1 MPKESVTPEESV
13 MPRDPVTHDGT
24 GPLIHDGTGPL
35 THEGTGPLKYDGPGP
50 LIFVQFYLD
59 CLSHASYLIGDRTT
73 GRAVVVDPQRDVNEY
88 LATAAHHGLTIERVV
103 ETHVHADFLSGHLEL
118 AERTGAPISY
128 GSTAD
133 VDFDTDPLADG
144 RHLGLGE
151 VDLQILHTPGHTPE
165 SVCVVVREHAADP
178 VPYGVLTGD
187 TLFIGDV
194 GRPDLLSARGRSA
207 EDMARALYRS
217 TRERLLTLPDETRV
231 FPAHGAGSACGKN
244 LSAELSCTLGTQRVS
259 NYALA
264 DMSEDAFVEVVTS
277 GQSAAPAYFSF
288 TSERNREA
296 RPVLDEDAPVPA
308 LTPDAARRAVADG
321 ATVLDTRDPDSFAAA
336 HLPGSVNV
344 PLGGRF
350 AELCGEVLP
359 AGADLVLCGD
369 PGTAREA
376 RNRLAR
382 IGYDRVLGALPADA
396 LGTEHVTS
404 MPRVE
409 PTSLATR
416 LTENPRPFTVL
427 DVRGPGEIH
436 DTGTLP
442 GAHTVPLP
450 KLVARINELTPHQH
464 QPLVVMCASG
474 NRSSVAASV
483 LRARGF
489 DADDLRGGFAAWR
502 GPVEHPADGGGVPA

>member
-1 MPKESVTPEESV
+1 MPKESD
-13 MPRDPVTHDGT
+13 MPQEPAVPQNPVTDDGT
-24 GPLIHDGTGPL
+24 GPLIHDDT
-35 THEGTGPLKYDGPGP
+35 GP

-88 LATAAHHGLTIERVV
+88 LATAAHHGLTIERVI

-128 GSTAD
+128 SSAAD

-144 RHLGLGE
+144 QHLGLGE

-178 VPYGVLTGD
+178 IPYGVLTGD

-244 LSAELSCTLGTQRVS
+244 LSTALSCTLGTQRRT

-264 DMSEDAFVEVVTS
+264 AMSEDAFVEVVTS

-308 LTPDAARRAVADG
+308 LTPDAARR
-321 ATVLDTRDPDSFAAA
+321 PS
-336 HLPGSVNV
+336 P
-344 PLGGRF
+344 
-350 AELCGEVLP
+350 
-359 AGADLVLCGD
+359 
-369 PGTAREA
+369 TARPSSTPGHPTPSPPPTCPA
-376 RNRLAR
+376 RSTSRWAAGSPNSAAR
-382 IGYDRVLGALPADA
+382 CFRPG
-396 LGTEHVTS
+396 
-404 MPRVE
+404 
-409 PTSLATR
+409 PTSSCA
-416 LTENPRPFTVL
+416 
-427 DVRGPGEIH
+427 
-436 DTGTLP
+436 GTP
-442 GAHTVPLP
+442 
-450 KLVARINELTPHQH
+450 AR
-464 QPLVVMCASG
+464 
-474 NRSSVAASV
+474 
-483 LRARGF
+483 RAR
-489 DADDLRGGFAAWR
+489 
-502 GPVEHPADGGGVPA
+502 PATASPASDTTGSSAPSPPTP

>member
-1 MPKESVTPEESV
+1 MPATPQE
-13 MPRDPVTHDGT
+13 
-24 GPLIHDGTGPL
+24 PLA
-35 THEGTGPLKYDGPGP
+35 HEGTGPLM
-50 LIFVQFYLD
+50 FEQFYLD

-73 GRAVVVDPQRDVNEY
+73 GRAVVVDPRRDVNAY
-88 LATAAHHGLTIERVV
+88 LATAAHHGLTIERVI

-118 AERTGAPISY
+118 AERTGARISY
-128 GSTAD
+128 GAAAD
-133 VDFDTDPLADG
+133 VAFDTEPLADG
-144 RHLGLGE
+144 EHLRLGE
-151 VDLQILHTPGHTPE
+151 VDLQILHTPGHTLE
-165 SVCVVVREHAADP
+165 SVCILVREHADDP

-207 EDMARALYRS
+207 EEMARALYRS

-231 FPAHGAGSACGKN
+231 LPAHGAGSACGKN
-244 LSAELSCTLGTQRVS
+244 LSTALSCTMGTQRRT

-264 DMSEDAFVEVVTS
+264 DMSEDAFVEAVTS

-288 TSERNREA
+288 TSARNRET
-296 RPVLDEDAPVPA
+296 RPVLDEDAPVPP
-308 LTPDAARRAVADG
+308 LTPDAVRQAVAGG
-321 ATVLDTRDPDSFAAA
+321 ATVLDTRAPDPYAAA

-350 AELCGEVLP
+350 AELCGEILP
-359 AGADLVLCGD
+359 SGADLVLCGD
-369 PGTAREA
+369 PATAREA

-382 IGYDRVLGALPADA
+382 IGYDRVIGALSADTLPAED
-396 LGTEHVTS
+396 TVST
-404 MPRVE
+404 PRVE
-409 PTSLATR
+409 AQALAGR
-416 LTENPRPFTVL
+416 LADSPRPFTVL

-450 KLVARINELTPHQH
+450 ELVERLDELTET
-464 QPLVVMCASG
+464 QPVVVVCASG

-502 GPVEHPADGGGVPA
+502 GPVEHPSRGGGVHA

>member
-1 MPKESVTPEESV
+1 MPQE
-13 MPRDPVTHDGT
+13 PVTQDGT
-24 GPLIHDGTGPL
+24 
-35 THEGTGPLKYDGPGP
+35 GP

-128 GSTAD
+128 GSAAD

-144 RHLGLGE
+144 RHLRLGE
-151 VDLQILHTPGHTPE
+151 VDLEILHTPGHTPE
-165 SVCVVVREHAADP
+165 SVCVVVREHAGDP

-194 GRPDLLSARGRSA
+194 GRPDLVNARGRSA
-207 EDMARALYRS
+207 QDMARALYRS
-217 TRERLLTLPDETRV
+217 TRERLLPLPDETRV

-244 LSAELSCTLGTQRVS
+244 LSTALSCTLGTQRRT

-288 TSERNREA
+288 TSARNREA
-296 RPVLDEDAPVPA
+296 RPVLDEDSPVPT
-308 LTPDAARRAVADG
+308 LTPDAALQAVADG
-321 ATVLDTRDPDSFAAA
+321 ATVLDTRAPGPFAAG
-336 HLPGSVNV
+336 HLPGSVDV

-359 AGADLVLCGD
+359 AGTDLVLCGD
-369 PGTAREA
+369 PASAREA

-382 IGYDRVLGALPADA
+382 IGYDRVLGALPADTLRA
-396 LGTEHVTS
+396 EHMTS
-404 MPRVE
+404 TPRVE
-409 PTSLATR
+409 ATALAAR
-416 LTENPRPFTVL
+416 LADSTRPFTLL
-427 DVRGPGEIH
+427 DVRAPGEIH

-442 GAHTVPLP
+442 GARTIPLP
-450 KLVARINELTPHQH
+450 ELVARISELTPHQH
-464 QPLVVMCASG
+464 QPVIVVCASG

-483 LRARGF
+483 LRAHGF
-489 DADDLRGGFAAWR
+489 DADDLRGGFAAWH
-502 GPVEHPADGGGVPA
+502 GPVERPAGAGGVPA

>member
-1 MPKESVTPEESV
+1 MPT
-13 MPRDPVTHDGT
+13 MPAAPQEPVAHDGT
-24 GPLIHDGTGPL
+24 GPLMF
-35 THEGTGPLKYDGPGP
+35 E
-50 LIFVQFYLD
+50 QFYLD

-88 LATAAHHGLTIERVV
+88 LTTAAHHGLTIERVI

-118 AERTGAPISY
+118 AERTGARISY
-128 GSTAD
+128 GAAAD

-144 RHLGLGE
+144 QHIRLGE
-151 VDLQILHTPGHTPE
+151 VDLQILHTPGHTLE
-165 SVCVVVREHAADP
+165 SVCVVVREHATDP

-207 EDMARALYRS
+207 EEMARALYRS
-217 TRERLLTLPDETRV
+217 TRERLLALPDETRV

-244 LSAELSCTLGTQRVS
+244 LSTALSCTMGTQRRT

-264 DMSEDAFVEVVTS
+264 DMSEDAFVDAVTS

-288 TSERNREA
+288 TSARNREA

-308 LTPDAARRAVADG
+308 LTPQAARPTG
-321 ATVLDTRDPDSFAAA
+321 ATVLDTRAPDTYAAA
-336 HLPGSVNV
+336 HLPGSINV

-359 AGADLVLCGD
+359 SGADLVLCGD
-369 PGTAREA
+369 PATAREA

-382 IGYDRVLGALPADA
+382 IGYDRVLGALPADT
-396 LGTEHVTS
+396 LPTEDTVT
-404 MPRVE
+404 MPRIE
-409 PTSLATR
+409 AGALADR
-416 LTENPRPFTVL
+416 LAESPRPFTVL

-450 KLVARINELTPHQH
+450 ELLERIGDLTPT
-464 QPLVVMCASG
+464 QPVVVVCASG

-502 GPVEHPADGGGVPA
+502 GPVEHPSRGGGVPA

>member
-1 MPKESVTPEESV
+1 MPQE
-13 MPRDPVTHDGT
+13 PVTHDST
-24 GPLIHDGTGPL
+24 GPLI
-35 THEGTGPLKYDGPGP
+35 
-50 LIFVQFYLD
+50 FAQFYLD

-118 AERTGAPISY
+118 AERTGARISY
-128 GSTAD
+128 GAVAD
-133 VDFDTDPLADG
+133 VGFDTDPLADG
-144 RHLGLGE
+144 QRLRLGE

-194 GRPDLLSARGRSA
+194 GRPDLLSARGRTA
-207 EDMARALYRS
+207 EEMARALYRS
-217 TRERLLTLPDETRV
+217 TRERLLTLPDATRV

-244 LSAELSCTLGTQRVS
+244 LSTALSCTIGTQRRT

-288 TSERNREA
+288 TSARNIEA
-296 RPVLDEDAPVPA
+296 RPVLDEDAPVRA
-308 LTPDAARRAVADG
+308 LTPGAVRHAVSGG
-321 ATVLDTRDPDSFAAA
+321 ATVLDTRAPDLFAPA

-359 AGADLVLCGD
+359 AGVDLVLCGD
-369 PGTAREA
+369 PATAREA

-382 IGYDRVLGALPADA
+382 IGYDRVIGALPADT
-396 LGTEHVTS
+396 LGAGHVTS
-404 MPRVE
+404 VPRVE
-409 PTSLATR
+409 PDSLAAR
-416 LTENPRPFTVL
+416 LTENPRSFTLL
-427 DVRGPGEIH
+427 DVRAPGEIH
-436 DTGTLP
+436 DTGTIP
-442 GAHTVPLP
+442 GARTIPLP
-450 KLVARINELTPHQH
+450 ELTSRIAELTPHQ
-464 QPLVVMCASG
+464 PLVVVCASG

-483 LRARGF
+483 LRAHGF
-489 DADDLRGGFAAWR
+489 DADDLRGGFGAWR
-502 GPVEHPADGGGVPA
+502 GPVEHPAAGGGVPA